1 MGLKRALIH
10 SLRDLVLITSLSENE
25 PGFCRLF
32 FSSPPSPPPYRFA
45 TITHTDVPNRKLKL
59 HLRVHTLSYCSNV
72 IVWTETV
79 SALLDPIHAS
89 PVRACSESVRV
100 FVHMPGVHPVA
111 EQITPIP
118 SYKGQGGRGER
129 PLRAHNGPNQHEAA
143 RARGRQRWQRRPC
156 SYI

>member
-1 MGLKRALIH
+1 MNQGTVISSFPVLLH
-10 SLRDLVLITSLSENE
+10 PPNRD
-25 PGFCRLF
+25 
-32 FSSPPSPPPYRFA
+32 SPQLY
-45 TITHTDVPNRKLKL
+45 THILNRKLKL

-72 IVWTETV
+72 IVWMETV
-79 SALLDPIHAS
+79 SALLDPIHVS

-100 FVHMPGVHPVA
+100 FVHVPGVHPVA

-118 SYKGQGGRGER
+118 SYKGQGARGES
-129 PLRAHNGPNQHEAA
+129 PLRAHNGPNQREAA